1 MQALKLYLKEKI
13 SSFPKNNIMRLIISA
28 ILFSLI
34 SQASLA
40 QINHEEE
47 NTANSKLM
55 GIHYLK
61 LKEGVDSSEFEQFVE
76 NEFLPSVKNSIPGFY
91 IRIFRG
97 ERNVSPGEYIM
108 IHDIQS
114 KGIRDIYYPTKGVPS
129 DLTKKF
135 ITLCGTKCEKAWE
148 TFHKMVDTISW
159 ADYEEISH

>member
-1 MQALKLYLKEKI
+1 MK
-13 SSFPKNNIMRLIISA
+13 LIITV
-28 ILFSLI
+28 ILI
-34 SQASLA
+34 SLVSQGGLA
-40 QINHEEE
+40 QINQEEE

-55 GIHYLK
+55 GIHFLK
-61 LKEGVDSSEFEQFVE
+61 LKEGVDSIEFEHFVE

-91 IRIFRG
+91 VRIMRG
-97 ERNVSPGEYIM
+97 ERNVSIGEYIM
-108 IHDIQS
+108 VHDIQS

-148 TFHKMVDTISW
+148 SFHQMIEIISW